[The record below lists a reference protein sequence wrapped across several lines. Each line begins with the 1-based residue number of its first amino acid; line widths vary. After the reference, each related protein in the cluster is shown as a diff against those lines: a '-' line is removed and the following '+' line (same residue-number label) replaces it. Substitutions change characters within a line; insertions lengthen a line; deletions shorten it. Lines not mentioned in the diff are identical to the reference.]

1 MVYSMVRCT
10 DNLIPL
16 IRIFKPLL
24 EILFFNAFLTV
35 PSEFEIDTS
44 VLYKMKADFLSFN
57 LVTKSIGTLYE
68 MLVIKG

>member
-1 MVYSMVRCT
+1 MVKCT
-10 DNLIPL
+10 DNLLPV

-24 EILFFNAFLTV
+24 EIMFFNAVFLTV

-57 LVTKSIGTLYE
+57 LVTKKHRY
-68 MLVIKG
+68 IK